1 VGKKLDPKKVTYYL
15 YMSGGYVAYNL
26 GDRVRVLPP
35 AELPPGDVSLDLLK
49 DNENSD
55 ESDDESSDAGKQT
68 HLDKAE
74 FGKPKKVLYVAKPVE
89 KVPYNGEII
98 GAKR

>member
-1 VGKKLDPKKVTYYL
+1 MNTVGKKLDPKKVTYYL

-26 GDRVRVLPP
+26 GDRVRLLPP
-35 AELPPGDVSLDLLK
+35 LELSSGDVPLNPLK

-55 ESDDESSDAGKQT
+55 ESDDESADAPI
-68 HLDKAE
+68 DKAE
-74 FGKPKKVLYVAKPVE
+74 FGKPKKVVYIAKPVE

>member
-1 VGKKLDPKKVTYYL
+1 MNTVGKKLDPKKVTYYL

-35 AELPPGDVSLDLLK
+35 LELPSGDVPLNPLK

-55 ESDDESSDAGKQT
+55 ESDDESADA
-68 HLDKAE
+68 LIDKAE
-74 FGKPKKVLYVAKPVE
+74 FGKPKKVVYIAKPVE

-98 GAKR
+98 GTKR